1 MRKLVIAL
9 AAAGSA
15 IAVATPA
22 SAQYFPQSSPYG
34 YGYGYH
40 NRIDTSDLQR
50 RLYNVRRS
58 LVSVRPDRAYRL
70 NAEASALQQQLRFA
84 ARSGNP
90 YEVQAISDKVYRLE
104 LELGSAV
111 ANRGYGYN
119 GYNGYNGYYGNR
131 DRRGGDDRWD
141 RGDDDRDGD

>member
-1 MRKLVIAL
+1 MRKFVFAL

-34 YGYGYH
+34 YGYS

-58 LVSVRPDRAYRL
+58 LVSVRPDQAYQL
-70 NAEASALQQQLRFA
+70 NAEASTLQQRLRFA

-90 YEVQAISDKVYRLE
+90 YEVQAISDRVYRLE
-104 LELGSAV
+104 
-111 ANRGYGYN
+111 
-119 GYNGYNGYYGNR
+119 
-131 DRRGGDDRWD
+131 
-141 RGDDDRDGD
+141 